1 MAAGLIASPV
11 EWQLLKGFLNC
22 TQVDGWLSGG
32 QWTENFERGGGG
44 QAHRES
50 RKDSDPDTKV
60 YRKRNVFN
68 PEKKE
73 VFKLKA
79 VKKC

>member
-32 QWTENFERGGGG
+32 QWTENFERGGEGRRTERAG
-44 QAHRES
+44 RTVTLTPRCTGKEMS
-50 RKDSDPDTKV
+50 LILK
-60 YRKRNVFN
+60 
-68 PEKKE
+68 KKE